1 MSVNTKHL
9 RPRDISKKV
18 DILSP
23 VDDLK
28 PLPAPYDTNG
38 LEPDWK
44 PMKEEWAKEH
54 CAIARRLH
62 RS

>member
-44 PMKEEWAKEH
+44 PM
-54 CAIARRLH
+54 
-62 RS
+62 

>member
-38 LEPDWK
+38 LEPD
-44 PMKEEWAKEH
+44 
-54 CAIARRLH
+54 
-62 RS
+62 